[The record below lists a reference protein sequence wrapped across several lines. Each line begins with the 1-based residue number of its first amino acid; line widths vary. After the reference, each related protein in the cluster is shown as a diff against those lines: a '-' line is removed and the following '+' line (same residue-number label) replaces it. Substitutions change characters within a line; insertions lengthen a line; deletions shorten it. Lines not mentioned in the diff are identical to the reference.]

1 MDDEIQFGVEDIGEN
16 YIIISKDTN
25 DILNDMDFNDEDER
39 LLCES
44 IINNLE
50 RDAAAGIRD
59 MKIVS
64 LPFIGCIRINPI
76 KRKLRDTKLHLS
88 LMRKNMSKAD
98 YKQHVRDIVT
108 EFREEMEKVDSEKLI
123 MTKIRR
129 NNKKRYEMYYKKLG
143 KAYAE
148 MFIYSIRAL
157 KDVPFDREWQERYDE
172 LAGID
177 RENMS
182 ADKTAKEDI
191 NIKDILNS
199 QPRYRFK

>member
-1 MDDEIQFGVEDIGEN
+1 MDDEIQFDVEDIGEN

-50 RDAAAGIRD
+50 KDAAAGIRD
-59 MKIVS
+59 MKIIS

-98 YKQHVRDIVT
+98 YKQYVRDIVT
-108 EFREEMEKVDSEKLI
+108 EFREDMEKADSEKLI

-148 MFIYSIRAL
+148 MFIYSIRL
-157 KDVPFDREWQERYDE
+157 MKDVTFDKEWEEYYQSLKGENASTKETADE
-172 LAGID
+172 ND
-177 RENMS
+177 
-182 ADKTAKEDI
+182 
-191 NIKDILNS
+191 IKDYIDA
-199 QPRYRFK
+199 QPRYKFR

>member
-1 MDDEIQFGVEDIGEN
+1 MDDEIQFDVEDIGEN

-50 RDAAAGIRD
+50 KDAAAGIRD

-76 KRKLRDTKLHLS
+76 KRKLRDAKLHLS
-88 LMRKNMSKAD
+88 LMRKNMSKGD
-98 YKQHVRDIVT
+98 YKQYVRDIVT
-108 EFREEMEKVDSEKLI
+108 EFREDMEKADSEKLI

-148 MFIYSIRAL
+148 MFIYSIRL
-157 KDVPFDREWQERYDE
+157 MKDVPFNKEWQERYDE

-191 NIKDILNS
+191 NIKDILNN

>member
-1 MDDEIQFGVEDIGEN
+1 MDEEIQFGVEDIGEN
-16 YIIISKDTN
+16 YVIISKDTN

-50 RDAAAGIRD
+50 KSAAAGIRD

-76 KRKLRDTKLHLS
+76 KRKLRDAKLHLS

-98 YKQHVRDIVT
+98 YKQHVKDIVH
-108 EFREEMEKVDSEKLI
+108 EFGQEMDRADSEKLI

-129 NNKKRYEMYYKKLG
+129 NNKKRYDELYKKLG
-143 KAYAE
+143 RAYAE
-148 MFIYSIRAL
+148 MFIFAIKSFKEI
-157 KDVPFDREWQERYDE
+157 PFNKEWQEKYDE
-172 LAGID
+172 LSGIN
-177 RENMS
+177 R
-182 ADKTAKEDI
+182 DKI
-191 NIKDILNS
+191 NINKTNKDRDIIKLIINN

>member
-1 MDDEIQFGVEDIGEN
+1 MNDEIQFGVEDIGEN
-16 YIIISKDTN
+16 YIIISKDTD

-76 KRKLRDTKLHLS
+76 KRKLRDAKLHLS
-88 LMRKNMSKAD
+88 LMRKNMSKGD
-98 YKQHVRDIVT
+98 YKQYVRDIVT
-108 EFREEMEKVDSEKLI
+108 EFREDMEKADSEKLI

-129 NNKKRYEMYYKKLG
+129 NNKKRYDEYYKKLG

-148 MFIYSIRAL
+148 MFIYSIRL
-157 KDVPFDREWQERYDE
+157 MKDVPFDREWEEHYQSLKGENASTKETADE
-172 LAGID
+172 ND
-177 RENMS
+177 
-182 ADKTAKEDI
+182 
-191 NIKDILNS
+191 IKDYINA
-199 QPRYRFK
+199 QPRYKFR